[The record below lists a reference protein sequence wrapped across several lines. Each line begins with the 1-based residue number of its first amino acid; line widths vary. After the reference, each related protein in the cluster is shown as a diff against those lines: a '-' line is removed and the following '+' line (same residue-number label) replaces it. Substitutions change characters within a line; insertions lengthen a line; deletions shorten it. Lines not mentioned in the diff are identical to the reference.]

1 MRDTLIGLQGN
12 DMAWWSGEQWTPNL
26 FRADKF
32 ENNEAVLVVH
42 GMGKNAEG
50 KAVAF
55 TEHESIAAKRF
66 HKLTQEAG

>member
-32 ENNEAVLVVH
+32 ESNEATLMVH
-42 GMGKNAEG
+42 RMGKNAEG
-50 KAVAF
+50 EAVAF
-55 TEHESIAAKRF
+55 TEHESVAAKRYF
-66 HKLTQEAG
+66 EMTKEAG